1 MRNRMCFPAM
11 AFHEIEVKVESAFR
25 QSSDVKQ
32 LEQLGIC
39 LISHILRADV
49 ILCLHANF
57 NTRSCKQSVP
67 PRHAQRRTRGR

>member
-11 AFHEIEVKVESAFR
+11 AFHEIEVKVESVFR

-39 LISHILRADV
+39 LIPAFGAHSEGRHDIVFA
-49 ILCLHANF
+49 
-57 NTRSCKQSVP
+57 CKF
-67 PRHAQRRTRGR
+67 